1 MMVPQPS
8 RTLDHQRKEE
18 LILQKQ
24 IRQSTAKI
32 KKNLP
37 TLIGRHRAVNEAVF
51 NCHFFFLNNRG
62 ISGF

>member
-1 MMVPQPS
+1 MVPQPS

-37 TLIGRHRAVNEAVF
+37 TLIGRHEVNEVVLKTVTFF
-51 NCHFFFLNNRG
+51 NLRG

>member
-37 TLIGRHRAVNEAVF
+37 TLIGGHVQKQGYSWR
-51 NCHFFFLNNRG
+51 
-62 ISGF
+62 ISKLFMARTK